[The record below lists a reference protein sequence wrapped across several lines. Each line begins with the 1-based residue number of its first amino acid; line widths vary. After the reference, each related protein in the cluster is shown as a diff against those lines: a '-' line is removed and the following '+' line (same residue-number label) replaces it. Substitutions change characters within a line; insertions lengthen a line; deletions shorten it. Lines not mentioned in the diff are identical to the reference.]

1 MPAAV
6 HVGSVLVQGRSLITQ
21 LLELKTEPYSENW
34 NFVRDLDSCALDRKI
49 HATGWNFFY
58 LAAEVKV
65 MFWGVAAEKRIH
77 KAIRK
82 ILIKVHPQS
91 FNGLEITAI
100 VSKHFLGMPYT
111 IVSAHARHVQ
121 QSSSLSSAEQRSA
134 SRHDAEL
141 REALRVSRA
150 GEWIYGT

>member
-34 NFVRDLDSCALDRKI
+34 NFV
-49 HATGWNFFY
+49 Y

-111 IVSAHARHVQ
+111 IVSAHSRHVQ

-134 SRHDAEL
+134 SRHDAES
-141 REALRVSRA
+141 REALCVSRA
-150 GEWIYGT
+150 AERIYGT